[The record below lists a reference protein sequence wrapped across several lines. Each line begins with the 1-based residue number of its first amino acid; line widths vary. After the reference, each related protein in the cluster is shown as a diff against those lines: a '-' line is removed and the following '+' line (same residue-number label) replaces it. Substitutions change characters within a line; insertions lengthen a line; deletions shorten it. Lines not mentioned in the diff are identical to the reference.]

1 VRSTRRL
8 AVAAFALAAVS
19 GCALTQKA
27 RPLEVAY
34 YTPEVLRPGVTSR
47 QGAPCLALRLG
58 SVASGTDLGIRIVVA
73 DGAYR
78 VRYYDSRRW
87 TERPENYLRRALARA
102 LFEDGGFPRAMS
114 GDAPTLDVELLTFE
128 EVEKPAQHAARIVL
142 RFILSTNQVLVQDT
156 IAVSQPVLGG
166 RFDDVVAAMGRALD
180 EASGE
185 VEQRVGL
192 ALDCRNSAHA
202 PVQ

>member
-1 VRSTRRL
+1 VRSTRHL

-27 RPLEVAY
+27 KPLEVAY

-47 QGAPCLALRLG
+47 QEAAPCRTLRLG

-87 TERPENYLRRALARA
+87 TERPENYLRRALSHA
-102 LFEDGGFPRAMS
+102 LFEEGGFRRAMS

-128 EVEKPAQHAARIVL
+128 EVEMPAGHSARIVL
-142 RFILSTNQVLVQDT
+142 RLIVSTNQVLVQDT
-156 IAVSQPVLGG
+156 IAVSQPVVGG

-180 EASGE
+180 ETSDE
-185 VEQRVGL
+185 VARRVGL
-192 ALDCRNSAHA
+192 ALSCRNSA
-202 PVQ
+202 P